1 MAGIEKMDI
10 LLFAYFSPIIITII
24 CIICIINYPK
34 LKKES
39 AFYTYGD
46 VVSVILSSLIP
57 VLNFYIMFMLLY
69 NIGKIIFGDFL
80 NKPL

>member
-1 MAGIEKMDI
+1 MYI
-10 LLFAYFSPIIITII
+10 LLFAYFTPIIITII
-24 CIICIINYPK
+24 CIICIINSPK
-34 LKKES
+34 LKNES

-46 VVSVILSSLIP
+46 VVSIIFTSLIP